1 MLGGH
6 FSGYRRSYVSFIAA
20 QARRDYE
27 FRTNAVC
34 KGHTASIPSQ
44 KTQHSQTLP
53 AMTSNETAERYSGAK
68 TWHLALQSTAMFIL
82 FLVPQL
88 PRQSV
93 GFPFLLGAL
102 SLFFFLYV
110 ERDLRRALKGH
121 EERWLLAALFGFA
134 GYLFLNS
141 LWSQV
146 PFIALGKTVFVLL
159 MIILTLIVSR
169 AFALQSRETLE
180 SAALYALIGAVIGSA
195 ITCIE
200 FSTDHIIGRSLY
212 SVFPLIRP
220 GDKTISVL
228 VMENG
233 RLVELPQSEFRKPHA
248 NVVIEVSSAALNRI
262 HSFRMLLLWPIL
274 YLAMNYVR
282 PKLGAAFACF
292 ISLAA
297 AYTIFVGES
306 QTSQAALVLSA
317 VVFFVARAWSN
328 LVHWTLLGAWCV
340 AVGLAVPLAV
350 APYKA
355 GLFKAE
361 WIAPS
366 FRDRMIIW
374 GFTGEKVLKSPVL
387 GIGIRSTRVLG
398 KEIKKTQERLPGHI
412 VPKRLGLHS
421 HNNFLQVWFELG
433 AVGALFVLLIG
444 IGLLQGIRRLLLPV
458 RPYAYATFA
467 AACLVAAFGWGLW
480 QTWLLA
486 GYSLAVMMVVFTDSY
501 ARRIN
506 LSG

>member
-1 MLGGH
+1 M
-6 FSGYRRSYVSFIAA
+6 STSKTAAPYR
-20 QARRDYE
+20 
-27 FRTNAVC
+27 
-34 KGHTASIPSQ
+34 
-44 KTQHSQTLP
+44 
-53 AMTSNETAERYSGAK
+53 GAK
-68 TWHLALQSTAMFIL
+68 TWHLALQSAAMFIL
-82 FLVPQL
+82 FLVPQM
-88 PRQSV
+88 PRQNV

-102 SLFFFLYV
+102 SLFFFLFV
-110 ERDLRRALKGH
+110 ERDLRSSLKGH

-146 PFIALGKTVFVLL
+146 PSVALGKAVFVLL

-169 AFALQSRETLE
+169 AFTLQSREALE
-180 SAALYALIGAVIGSA
+180 SAALFALIGAVIGSA

-200 FSTDHIIGRSLY
+200 FSTEHIIGRSLY
-212 SVFPLIRP
+212 SAFPLIRP

-233 RLVELPQSEFRKPHA
+233 RLVELPQSEFRKPHDNA
-248 NVVIEVSSAALNRI
+248 VIEIASAALNRI

-274 YLAMNYVR
+274 YLAINYVR

-292 ISLAA
+292 IALAA

-317 VVFFVARAWSN
+317 ATFFVARAWSG
-328 LVHWTLLGAWCV
+328 LMHWTLLSAWCV
-340 AVGLAVPLAV
+340 AVGLALPLAV
-350 APYKA
+350 APYQA
-355 GLFKAE
+355 GLYESE

-374 GFTGEKVLKSPVL
+374 GFTGEKAINSPL
-387 GIGIRSTRVLG
+387 FGIGIRSTRVLG

-412 VPKRLGLHS
+412 VPRRLGLHS

-433 AVGALFVLLIG
+433 AVGALFVLAIG
-444 IGLLQGIRRLLLPV
+444 IGLLQGIRRLLLSV
-458 RPYAYATFA
+458 RPYAYATFVS
-467 AACLVAAFGWGLW
+467 ACIVAAFGWGLW
-480 QTWLLA
+480 QTWLLS
-486 GYSLAVMMVVFTDSY
+486 GYALAVMMVVFIDSY

-506 LSG
+506 PSG